1 MTFIDVMS
9 FSGWIAFPLV
19 VIFLVILA
27 RKDKKDDKKCEKI
40 KIEYE
45 KEEKELYKDKEEYL
59 KTFPDYEEWVSLE
72 KIFVPYSDLWRKKFP
87 STLEAEEARK
97 RFEELD
103 HKFYKLGKEY
113 DDASSELY
121 RKYLDEKT
129 EINSRR
135 VL

>member
-1 MTFIDVMS
+1 MTFMDVMS

-40 KIEYE
+40 KANYE
-45 KEEKELYKDKEEYL
+45 KEEKKLHKDKEEYL
-59 KTFPDYEEWVSLE
+59 KTFPDYEEWVSLR
-72 KIFVPYSDLWRKKFP
+72 KIFVPYSDLWRKNFP
-87 STLEAEEARK
+87 ASLEAEEAKK
-97 RFEELD
+97 RFEELE
-103 HKFYKLGKEY
+103 HKFYKLGEEY
-113 DDASSELY
+113 NNTSSELY

>member
-19 VIFLVILA
+19 VIFLVILVL
-27 RKDKKDDKKCEKI
+27 KDKKDDKKCKKI

-59 KTFPDYEEWVSLE
+59 KTFPDYEEWVSLR
-72 KIFVPYSDLWRKKFP
+72 KIFVPYSDLWRKKFS
-87 STLEAEEARK
+87 STLEAEEAKK
-97 RFEELD
+97 RFEELE
-103 HKFYKLGKEY
+103 HKFYKLGEEY
-113 DDASSELY
+113 NNASSELY

>member
-9 FSGWIAFPLV
+9 FSAWIAVPLA
-19 VIFLVILA
+19 VILLVILA
-27 RKDKKDDKKCEKI
+27 LKDKKDDRKCEKI

-45 KEEKELYKDKEEYL
+45 KEEKELRKDKEEYL

-72 KIFVPYSDLWRKKFP
+72 KIFVPYSDLWRKNFP
-87 STLEAEEARK
+87 SSSEAEEARK

-113 DDASSELY
+113 DDSSSELY
-121 RKYLDEKT
+121 RKYLDEKI
-129 EINSRR
+129 EINNKR

>member
-19 VIFLVILA
+19 VIFLVILVL
-27 RKDKKDDKKCEKI
+27 KDKKCEKI

-45 KEEKELYKDKEEYL
+45 KEEKKIYKEKEDFL
-59 KTFPDYEEWVSLE
+59 KTFPDYEEWVSLR
-72 KIFVPYSDLWRKKFP
+72 KIFVPYSDLWRKNFP
-87 STLEAEEARK
+87 SQLEAEEAKK
-97 RFEELD
+97 RFEELE
-103 HKFYKLGKEY
+103 HKFYKLGEEY
-113 DDASSELY
+113 DDTSSELY

>member
-9 FSGWIAFPLV
+9 FSAWIAVPLA
-19 VIFLVILA
+19 VILLVILVL
-27 RKDKKDDKKCEKI
+27 KDKKDDKKCEKI
-40 KIEYE
+40 KANYE

>member
-9 FSGWIAFPLV
+9 FSAWIAFPLA
-19 VIFLVILA
+19 VILLVILVL
-27 RKDKKDDKKCEKI
+27 KDKKDDKKCEKI
-40 KIEYE
+40 KANYE
-45 KEEKELYKDKEEYL
+45 KEEKELRKDKEDFL

-72 KIFVPYSDLWRKKFP
+72 KVFVPYSDLWRKKFP

-103 HKFYKLGKEY
+103 HKFYKLGEEY
-113 DDASSELY
+113 DDASSGLY
-121 RKYLDEKT
+121 RKYLDEKI
-129 EINSRR
+129 EINNKR

>member
-1 MTFIDVMS
+1 MTFIDVMP
-9 FSGWIAFPLV
+9 FSAWIAFPLV

-59 KTFPDYEEWVSLE
+59 KTFPDYEEWVSLR

-87 STLEAEEARK
+87 STLEAEEAKK
-97 RFEELD
+97 RFEELE
-103 HKFYKLGKEY
+103 HKFYKLGEEY
-113 DDASSELY
+113 NNASSELY

>member
-9 FSGWIAFPLV
+9 FSAWIAVPLA
-19 VIFLVILA
+19 VILLVILA
-27 RKDKKDDKKCEKI
+27 LKDKKDDKKCEKI
-40 KIEYE
+40 KANYE

-59 KTFPDYEEWVSLE
+59 KTFPDYEEWVSLR
-72 KIFVPYSDLWRKKFP
+72 KIFVPYSDLWRKNFP
-87 STLEAEEARK
+87 SSLEAEEAKK
-97 RFEELD
+97 RFEELE
-103 HKFYKLGKEY
+103 HKFYKLWEEY
-113 DDASSELY
+113 NNTSSELY

>member
-9 FSGWIAFPLV
+9 FSGWIVFLLV
-19 VIFLVILA
+19 VIFFVILA

-40 KIEYE
+40 KANYE
-45 KEEKELYKDKEEYL
+45 KEEKKLHKDKEEYL

-103 HKFYKLGKEY
+103 HKFYKLGEEY

>member
-59 KTFPDYEEWVSLE
+59 KTFPDYEEWVSLR

-87 STLEAEEARK
+87 STLEAEEAKK
-97 RFEELD
+97 RFEELE
-103 HKFYKLGKEY
+103 HKFYKLGEEY
-113 DDASSELY
+113 NNASSELY

-129 EINSRR
+129 EINNRR

>member
-9 FSGWIAFPLV
+9 FSAWIAFPLA
-19 VIFLVILA
+19 VILLVILVL
-27 RKDKKDDKKCEKI
+27 KDKKDDKKCEKI

-45 KEEKELYKDKEEYL
+45 KEEKELRKDKEEYL

-113 DDASSELY
+113 DDASSRLY
-121 RKYLDEKT
+121 KKYLDEKT

>member
-9 FSGWIAFPLV
+9 FSGWIAVPLA
-19 VIFLVILA
+19 VILLVILA
-27 RKDKKDDKKCEKI
+27 LKDKKDDKKCEKI
-40 KIEYE
+40 KANYE

-59 KTFPDYEEWVSLE
+59 KTFPDYEEWVSLR
-72 KIFVPYSDLWRKKFP
+72 KIFVPYSDLWRKNFP
-87 STLEAEEARK
+87 SSLEAEEAKK
-97 RFEELD
+97 RFEELE
-103 HKFYKLGKEY
+103 HKFYKLGEEY
-113 DDASSELY
+113 NNTSSELY

>member
-9 FSGWIAFPLV
+9 FGGWIVFPLV
-19 VIFLVILA
+19 VIFLAILA

-45 KEEKELYKDKEEYL
+45 KEEKKLYKEKEDFL
-59 KTFPDYEEWVSLE
+59 KTFPDYEEWVSLR
-72 KIFVPYSDLWRKKFP
+72 KIFVPYSDLWRKNFP
-87 STLEAEEARK
+87 SSLEAEEAKK
-97 RFEELD
+97 RFEELE
-103 HKFYKLGKEY
+103 HKFYKLGEEY
-113 DDASSELY
+113 NNTSSELY

>member
-40 KIEYE
+40 KANYE
-45 KEEKELYKDKEEYL
+45 KEEKELRKDKEDFL
-59 KTFPDYEEWVSLE
+59 KTFPDYEEWVSLR
-72 KIFVPYSDLWRKKFP
+72 KIFVPYSDLWRKNFP
-87 STLEAEEARK
+87 SSLEAEEAKK
-97 RFEELD
+97 RFEELE
-103 HKFYKLGKEY
+103 HKFYKLGEEY
-113 DDASSELY
+113 NNTSSELY